1 MTDLVRMGVSDKL
14 AYAENMAGSNL
25 LPKAYQRN
33 PNNLLFA
40 IEYAEALGIPPI
52 NAITSIHVIN
62 GKPTAS
68 ADLMATLIRRAG
80 HKLRVV
86 GDDTYAEATLIR
98 ADDPDFEFKAR
109 WDMDKARKAG
119 LNTPTWKSYPAAML
133 RSRAISEVAR
143 QGASDA
149 LNGVVYTPEEFGD
162 ESAWGKVRGTR
173 TDTPAPAA
181 AAALLE
187 EDVIEEA
194 PDDDPA
200 LPPEQLATMSV
211 DGLRTHYTAR
221 QNAGA
226 TTEELEHIK
235 ALATTNKEN

>member
-200 LPPEQLATMSV
+200 LPPEQLAAMSV
-211 DGLRTHYTAR
+211 DELRTHYTAR
-221 QNAGA
+221 QQAGA
-226 TTEELEHIK
+226 TPEELEHIK